1 VTSSLRR
8 AGAYA
13 AVGTLALGAPVLG
26 AAAAAPFAAVAFV
39 AAFLVTEGPLF
50 ELFARP
56 GDHEDRRLNGL
67 AGFALAATGLALLT
81 TLPDPALP
89 TAAFVGAVLVVSY
102 GNLGKS
108 LVAETSDDP
117 FQGTVG
123 FLVGGFLAALGGMV
137 AAAAT
142 LGTLSP
148 VADAVGRFLV
158 LAAVAALVAALV
170 RETLFER
177 DDPLVMLL
185 VGLVLG
191 PLVPLLAAAGVTLP
205 GAAVAIVVSGA
216 LGYASFLLGT
226 ASVTGMLT
234 GVVLLLVTAVLGG
247 LGWLVVLVTFF
258 GLGGL
263 STKFRYDEKLDRG
276 VAEPNEGARGTRNVL
291 GNAAVAL
298 VAVVGFAAAPL
309 VPFDALGLGVGGADV
324 ATLFRFAFAGSV
336 AAAMADT
343 LSSEVGGLFD
353 SPRLVTTLRT
363 VPPGTDGAVTWQGEV
378 AGAAGATLVG
388 ALAAALL
395 LAPSVPAVAVVA
407 AGGVAGMTADSLLG
421 ATVEG
426 NGLGNEAVNF
436 SATLVGAVATAAL
449 AAAVVV

>member
-1 VTSSLRR
+1 
-8 AGAYA
+8 
-13 AVGTLALGAPVLG
+13 VLG

-56 GDHEDRRLNGL
+56 GDHRDGRLNGL

-89 TAAFVGAVLVVSY
+89 TPAFVGAVLVVSY

-108 LVAETSDDP
+108 LVAEASDDP
-117 FQGTVG
+117 LQGTVG
-123 FLVGGFLAALGGMV
+123 FLVGGVLAGVGGMV

-142 LGTLSP
+142 LGTLVPAAES
-148 VADAVGRFLV
+148 VAGFAV
-158 LAAVAALVAALV
+158 LAAVAALVAAIV
-170 RETLFER
+170 RETLFEQ

-191 PLVPLLAAAGVTLP
+191 PLVPLLAAAGVTP
-205 GAAVAIVVSGA
+205 AGAALALVVSGA
-216 LGYASFLLGT
+216 LGYASFRLGT

-234 GVVLLLVTAVLGG
+234 GVLLLLVTSVLGG

-263 STKFRYDEKLDRG
+263 STKFRYEEKLERG
-276 VAEPNEGARGTRNVL
+276 VAEPNDGARSTRNVL

-309 VPFDALGLGVGGADV
+309 LPFGAVGLPVAGADV

-353 SPRLVTTLRT
+353 SPRLVTTLET
-363 VPPGTDGAVTWQGEV
+363 VPPGTDGGVTWQGEV
-378 AGAAGATLVG
+378 AGTAGAALV
-388 ALAAALL
+388 AAVAAALV
-395 LAPSVPAVAVVA
+395 LAPSGGVVAVAVVV
-407 AGGVAGMTADSLLG
+407 AGGVAGMTADSVLG

-426 NGLGNEAVNF
+426 NGVGNEAVNF
-436 SATLVGAVATAAL
+436 SATLVGAVVATAL
-449 AAAVVV
+449 AAALAV

>member
-1 VTSSLRR
+1 
-8 AGAYA
+8 
-13 AVGTLALGAPVLG
+13 VLG

-50 ELFARP
+50 DLFARP
-56 GDHEDRRLNGL
+56 GDHRDGRLNGL

-123 FLVGGFLAALGGMV
+123 FLVGGFLAGVGGMV

-142 LGTLSP
+142 LGTLAP
-148 VADAVGRFLV
+148 VADTVARVVV
-158 LAAVAALVAALV
+158 LAAVAALVAAVV

-191 PLVPLLAAAGVTLP
+191 PLVPLLAAAGTTP
-205 GAAVAIVVSGA
+205 TGAALALVVSGA

-234 GVVLLLVTAVLGG
+234 GVLLLLVTSVLGG

-263 STKFRYDEKLDRG
+263 STKFRYEEKLERG
-276 VAEPNEGARGTRNVL
+276 VAEPNDGARSTRNVL

-309 VPFDALGLGVGGADV
+309 LPFGAVGLPVAGADV

-353 SPRLVTTLRT
+353 SPRLVTTLET
-363 VPPGTDGAVTWQGEV
+363 VPPGTDGGVTWQGEV
-378 AGAAGATLVG
+378 AGTAGAALV
-388 ALAAALL
+388 AAVAAALV
-395 LAPSVPAVAVVA
+395 LAPSGGVVAVAVVV
-407 AGGVAGMTADSLLG
+407 AGGVAGMTADSVLG

-426 NGLGNEAVNF
+426 NGVGNEAVNF
-436 SATLVGAVATAAL
+436 SATLVGAVVAAAL
-449 AAAVVV
+449 AAALAV